1 MANTIRIKRSASTNE
16 PTSLA
21 QGELANS
28 ESGSPNGINE
38 LWVGTTGPTVYKLVR
53 NLNGSPAEPTAGLA
67 AATPVTADYM
77 VFEDVTDSQGKRV
90 LFSSTPLSIF
100 SNDSGWE
107 ANQTITTGLAIDGA
121 DAGSSGNITLD
132 WAPSELAVV
141 TPVTGDY
148 FVFQDVSDT
157 DTPKR
162 QLASSIPLSIFNNDA
177 GFTPEAIHA
186 NFDFSTTTTAADPGS
201 GNLRFN
207 NATPASVTAIYVD
220 DLQNDTTNA
229 GWLLDNIAVDDI
241 VTIRS
246 VSDPLDYL
254 IVQITSVTDN
264 VGWFNFGVSVLGSGT
279 LPGNTDA
286 LQFDVDWTSQ
296 STNQTITTGLGID
309 GADAGSTGNIT
320 LDFAPV
326 ELTNLTPVAADEIV
340 ISDTSDSGAPKTST
354 VSSFTLDL
362 WGDAAGQVGMADQD
376 LNRPVLEDYGV
387 KHTSPTVSGNA
398 VTVDCTLGNSFTIDM
413 DPATAAVTLTLSN
426 PSASG
431 TYCEV
436 NLTLIMGTPAYGITW
451 PGSVVWQNGGTAPN
465 LTTTNNVV
473 DIVHL
478 YTVDG
483 GTTWY
488 GTYALAAAAGGAA
501 NQTITTG
508 TGITGADAGTAGNFT
523 MSLDFDEVAVTTA
536 TGADWIMFDD
546 AGVSSKFL
554 ISSFDV
560 GLFNN
565 ATAEYV
571 SENDSIVV
579 VDWNWVLDEDTMTS
593 NSATHVPTQQS
604 VKAYVDAAVTSGMTY
619 KGGYNAATNTPAL
632 DTGTPTLEVGDTYT
646 VTAAGNF
653 FTEAVEVGDVLI
665 AEVDS
670 TDAAQLSDWT
680 ILQNNIGA
688 ASETEAG
695 YIEIATQAEVDAAS
709 STVLAVVPNYLHNT
723 TFDGGTF

>member
-53 NLNGSPAEPTAGLA
+53 NLNGAPAEPTAGLA
-67 AATPVTADYM
+67 AATPVTSDYM

-132 WAPSELAVV
+132 WAPSELAIV

-229 GWLLDNIAVDDI
+229 GWLLDNLSVDDI

-246 VSDPLDYL
+246 VTDPLDYL
-254 IVQITSVTDN
+254 IVQLTSVTDN
-264 VGWFNFGVSVLGSGT
+264 TGWFNLGVSVLGSGT
-279 LPGNTDA
+279 LPGNGDA

-426 PSASG
+426 PSATG

-436 NLTLIMGTPAYGITW
+436 NLTIIMGTPAYGITW

-465 LTTTNNVV
+465 LTSTNNVV

-508 TGITGADAGTAGNFT
+508 TGITGADAGTAGDFT

-560 GLFNN
+560 GLFSNTTALYVAQGDTGSASWTWVIDDDTF
-565 ATAEYV
+565 ATA
-571 SENDSIVV
+571 
-579 VDWNWVLDEDTMTS
+579 
-593 NSATHVPTQQS
+593 SATTLPTSES
-604 VKAYVDAAVTSGMTY
+604 VKAYVDNSVTGAMTY
-619 KGGYNAATNTPAL
+619 QGGYNAATNTPDL
-632 DTGTPTLEVGDTYT
+632 DTSPSGISIGDTYHVT
-646 VTAAGNF
+646 VAGNF
-653 FTEAVEVGDVLI
+653 FTEAVEVGDMLV
-665 AEVDS
+665 
-670 TDAAQLSDWT
+670 AQQDNPTLLTHWT
-680 ILQNNIGA
+680 TVQNNIGA
-688 ASETEAG
+688 ASESAAG